1 MFCISGVRT
10 KGSEAAGA
18 PKKKRKKTQKKSPEQ
33 EQKAMDH
40 KTKALGK
47 KPPTSSRPKNPMV
60 SKQEK
65 GLSSLGSPKG
75 KWLQDVHGQGWD
87 GPRHKCP
94 HCSTVLAGV
103 CPVLHDNLVT
113 RHYLF
118 FCVIGTNLIVQLQG
132 MCFKGAWVELLNGGL

>member
-10 KGSEAAGA
+10 KGSEAAGP

-40 KTKALGK
+40 KTKPLGK
-47 KPPTSSRPKNPMV
+47 KSPTSSRPKKPMV
-60 SKQEK
+60 SKQENS
-65 GLSSLGSPKG
+65 SSLGSSKG

-94 HCSTVLAGV
+94 HSSIVLAGF
-103 CPVLHDNLVT
+103 CPVLHDNRVT

-118 FCVIGTNLIVQLQG
+118 FCAIGTSLIVQLQV